1 MGKSKEQI
9 EKESARKRR
18 ILDTAFRLF
27 VEKKIEAVSMGD
39 IASAAG
45 TGRATLFRYYSNKM
59 ELVIAVGAARW
70 KAYLD
75 ELDATRPISSLEEI
89 PAIMRFTFTLDS
101 YIDMYV
107 NHKVLLQFNDNFN
120 HFVSHAGTDSE
131 MLNDFKS
138 SLYSADA
145 RFLKMYEKAKEDHTF
160 RTDIP
165 FEEFMRETVHVMMAA
180 CTYYANGFIW
190 GADEDENYVS
200 ELKRIKGMIV
210 AYVRNGEP

>member
-1 MGKSKEQI
+1 MKQVDKQKI
-9 EKESARKRR
+9 IDAAFHIFVRDKIESAKMS
-18 ILDTAFRLF
+18 
-27 VEKKIEAVSMGD
+27 E
-39 IASAAG
+39 IAQAAG
-45 TGRATLFRYYSNKM
+45 VGRATLFRHYPSKL
-59 ELVIAVGAARW
+59 ELVIAVNAAKW
-70 KAYLD
+70 KEYLD
-75 ELDATRPISSLEEI
+75 ELDEKRPIASIHEI
-89 PAIMRFTFTLDS
+89 PAIDRFIFAMDS

-210 AYVRNGEP
+210 AYVRNKEP